1 MSLSVDIQSASIEP
15 LPDEADIRRWIA
27 AALGER
33 TIQEDIEISVRVVDT
48 QEMTSLNQTY
58 RGKTGPTNVLS
69 FPSDLPAELELPLLG
84 DIVICA
90 PVVRDEA
97 RAQGK
102 SLPAHWA
109 HMSIHGTL
117 HLLGYDHIDP
127 QEALTMEG
135 LESDI
140 LRQLDYP
147 CPYSD
152 NPRQE
157 HSSL

>member
-1 MSLSVDIQSASIEP
+1 MSLSVDIQSASSEP
-15 LPDEADIRRWIA
+15 LPDENDIRRWIA
-27 AALGER
+27 AALGDR
-33 TIQEDIEISVRVVDT
+33 TIQQDIEISVRVVDT
-48 QEMTSLNQTY
+48 QEMTSLNETY
-58 RGKTGPTNVLS
+58 RGNTGPTNVLS
-69 FPSDLPAELELPLLG
+69 FPADLPAELQLPLLG

-127 QEALTMEG
+127 QEALTMES

-140 LRQLDYP
+140 LRQLNYP

-157 HSSL
+157 YSSR